1 MRLKKSGMKI
11 LNPIWLAL
19 GVNLA
24 ITTPCAANFY
34 TIIGPDGHPMI
45 VQKPEEKTKKIE
57 IKPSKNVADVQKT
70 EKIQYEV
77 EKKVSPDVTQK
88 MISTL
93 ETKPREVKI
102 ESPKKVETQA
112 VDYLKK
118 SDLVQNIRASEVE
131 TKRIKSSE
139 VKDSTI
145 PQPQDSKVV
154 QAQQLKP
161 AIAVIKTTEKPSPN
175 TVNIPSSVQ
184 NSTTQ
189 KEDDLQKD
197 SDNKNFAV
205 IDGEKYVNNEY
216 LEDQEFNLEG
226 KKRFYM
232 TPEFGAVHGR
242 YETIERKKGLSASLL
257 NRIRSNGDDVEKK
270 AIVLAPTYSR
280 LAQKDVVQNLEQS
293 CFVGKKVFKAKDLS
307 MKNKEIGVWPVAPIK
322 EKFAY
327 EVIKLDSQ
335 VQNVLFTS
343 YASSSNAPTY
353 YWPLVVFLDQKG
365 CVLEGVSGFKNED
378 MQANNTEFA
387 AMEGVLRKPDH
398 AAYMF
403 LTPLSSAVDV
413 ENKQLTNHGQIK
425 LSVIQ

>member
-11 LNPIWLAL
+11 LYPIWLAL

-102 ESPKKVETQA
+102 ESPKKVETQV
-112 VDYLKK
+112 VDHSKK

-139 VKDSTI
+139 VKGSTI
-145 PQPQDSKVV
+145 QQPQDSKVV
-154 QAQQLKP
+154 QAQRLKP
-161 AIAVIKTTEKPSPN
+161 AIAVIKTTEKPNPN
-175 TVNIPSSVQ
+175 AVNIPSSVQ
-184 NSTTQ
+184 NSTAQ

-242 YETIERKKGLSASLL
+242 YETIERKKGLGASLL
-257 NRIRSNGDDVEKK
+257 NRIRGNGDDVEKK

-307 MKNKEIGVWPVAPIK
+307 MKNQEIGVWPVAPIK

-327 EVIKLDSQ
+327 EIIKLDSQ